1 MNAPARRL
9 RSTLTDRAAT
19 AAFAVLVVAGD
30 FEFRR
35 RDVEQATRG
44 SIDLATIGELLAYA
58 VVGGWL
64 LLTVARP
71 IGRTPRPWLLQ
82 TLVAL
87 CLALAVSALWAPSPA
102 LATARAFQLLVS
114 VGLVVAVAARARAGT
129 WYAIAHGYVMVVNAG
144 IAIGLVYQR
153 PGDLQTTGRF
163 MWLYGHPVVSA
174 SMLTVS
180 ALLLFGWWT
189 DAGLPRRWSA
199 TTYGLLFGAHALAL
213 FATETRGSLLAFVAG
228 LTVTLL
234 ARHRRR
240 TRSDLILLGALATP
254 PLIGLTFPLLKAI
267 ALRGETVGQLK
278 SLNSRAGLWSEAWAA
293 FSRRPLIGQGYF
305 SSRELFLETIGLGG
319 AHNAYIEIGLSAGL
333 IGLTLFIAVLI
344 GTVWRL
350 RAGEPDAEKALL
362 TGLFAAMLVNGL
374 TAQYLAQAGTSAD
387 LLFLLVVAWVA
398 TNAGTPAA
406 GTTASAAATGT
417 TSTLVPRGAR
427 HAPNPPVNAA

>member
-1 MNAPARRL
+1 MTAPARRL

-19 AAFAVLVVAGD
+19 VAFAVLVVAGD

-44 SIDLATIGELLAYA
+44 SIDLAIIGELLAYA

-71 IGRTPRPWLLQ
+71 IGLTPRPRLLQ

-87 CLALAVSALWAPSPA
+87 CVALAMSALWAPSPTLA
-102 LATARAFQLLVS
+102 LARAFQLLVS
-114 VGLVVAVAARARAGT
+114 IGLVAAIAARARAGT
-129 WYAIAHGYVMVVNAG
+129 WFAVAHGYVLVVSAG

-163 MWLYGHPVVSA
+163 LWLYGHPVVSA

-180 ALLLFGWWT
+180 SLLLFGWWT

-199 TTYGLLFGAHALAL
+199 TTYGLLFGAHSIAL
-213 FATETRGSLLAFVAG
+213 FATETRGSLVAFVAG

-240 TRSDLILLGALATP
+240 TRSDLVLLGALATP
-254 PLIGLTFPLLKAI
+254 ALIGLAFPLIKAI

-333 IGLTLFIAVLI
+333 IGLVLFAAVLV
-344 GTVWRL
+344 GTVRRL
-350 RAGEPDAEKALL
+350 RAGEPSAEKALL
-362 TGLFAAMLVNGL
+362 AGILAAMLVNGL
-374 TAQYLAQAGTSAD
+374 TAQYLAQSGTSAN

-398 TNAGTPAA
+398 MNTGATPA
-406 GTTASAAATGT
+406 
-417 TSTLVPRGAR
+417 GAR
-427 HAPNPPVNAA
+427 PLRTGDRHDARHRPPTGPRASNPPVNAA